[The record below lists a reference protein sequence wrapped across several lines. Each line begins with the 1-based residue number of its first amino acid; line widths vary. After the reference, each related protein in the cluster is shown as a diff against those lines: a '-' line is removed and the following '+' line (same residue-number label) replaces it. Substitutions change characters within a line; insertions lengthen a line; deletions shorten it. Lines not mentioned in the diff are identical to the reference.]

1 MRQEADSEMEET
13 LGNKTT
19 FMRQAVRQ
27 EAGSEKAETAG
38 NKTTFMR
45 QPVLEDGAM
54 WEGHHRCET
63 YCLIVGGPGIRT
75 AFAIDVETGSCTMS
89 TIS

>member
-1 MRQEADSEMEET
+1 VQRSER
-13 LGNKTT
+13 GQFVNKFIRKKLNLVRKTVS
-19 FMRQAVRQ
+19 RQAVRHEVRNSLLQILRQ
-27 EAGSEKAETAG
+27 EAGSDMAETLG

-63 YCLIVGGPGIRT
+63 YC
-75 AFAIDVETGSCTMS
+75 
-89 TIS
+89 